1 MPQKQ
6 LKQKGVHLKMI
17 HPGSMSVPI
26 SIHMKH
32 NNALVVAKLTTV
44 SFDSGKL

>member
-6 LKQKGVHLKMI
+6 LKQKVHLNVI